1 MRGFLPLLLLFVF
14 VPLAELYLLI
24 EVGGVLGGFTTI
36 GLCLFTAALGAWLVR
51 TQGFQTL
58 NRAQTNMS
66 EGRVPALEMF
76 EGAFIVV
83 AGVLLLVPGLITD
96 LIGFACL
103 VPPLR
108 RLFITRFLSRTGVS
122 SVVSTVSADNSND
135 GAEGSRSPRGNP
147 SVIDADF
154 ERMDSG
160 NDKKTP
166 D

>member
-14 VPLAELYLLI
+14 VPLMELYLLI
-24 EVGGVLGGFTTI
+24 ELGSVLGGLTTI

-66 EGRVPALEMF
+66 EGRVPAVEMF
-76 EGAFIVV
+76 EGAFIVI

-108 RLFITRFLSRTGVS
+108 RLFIKRFLNRTGVS
-122 SVVSTVSADNSND
+122 SVVSTVSGNKSTGSGSPADST
-135 GAEGSRSPRGNP
+135 

-154 ERMDSG
+154 ERMDE
-160 NDKKTP
+160 NNEKKRP